1 MSPDKGPDTSA
12 NETPTVSLAEEL
24 AAQGAIPHPDDED
37 FEPFEEEELKN
48 IKQESATDE
57 KDVDDKARADDSATI
72 SGEDF
77 EEVNLEDFADAL
89 IYVFDYILGEGGKA
103 ALWSSA
109 FNAYDKQTLEEL
121 QRIYVHRK
129 KQMGSELTPYEEFIL
144 DKVSEMKETEKR
156 MPLSDKE
163 KEQLRK
169 RLVALAKTMSF
180 KPSPQTAL
188 IITVIMIVSVRL
200 MPVAGNLIERF
211 TSKPAPVRSNEVE
224 PEFTVE
230 K

>member
-1 MSPDKGPDTSA
+1 MSPDAGSETTVKD
-12 NETPTVSLAEEL
+12 TPTVSLAEEL

-37 FEPFEEEELKN
+37 FEPFDEEELKAMKEETKAKEEPTAN
-48 IKQESATDE
+48 
-57 KDVDDKARADDSATI
+57 KDNSGDGAAI

-77 EEVNLEDFADAL
+77 DEVNLEDFADAL

-129 KQMGSELTPYEEFIL
+129 KQMGGELTPYEEFIL
-144 DKVSEMKETEKR
+144 DKVNELKETEKR

-230 K
+230 S

>member
-1 MSPDKGPDTSA
+1 MSKAASDAAT

-37 FEPFEEEELKN
+37 FEPFNEEELKSMKEETTKEEPTPN
-48 IKQESATDE
+48 KE
-57 KDVDDKARADDSATI
+57 KTGDDTAI
-72 SGEDF
+72 SGNDF
-77 EEVNLEDFADAL
+77 DEVNLEDFADAL

-129 KQMGSELTPYEEFIL
+129 KQMGSELTPYEEFLL
-144 DKVSEMKETEKR
+144 DKVNELKETEKR

-169 RLVALAKTMSF
+169 RLVAMAKTMSF

-188 IITVIMIVSVRL
+188 IITVVMIVSVRL

-230 K
+230 S